1 MKKIVSILA
10 VAALATSVFAADV
23 AAQFKVGTNLYAN
36 KAVLT
41 SPASS
46 GWDDNNTFFKLT
58 GNLDAAGAEIHV
70 SDVDATLYGIS
81 LWFSPIENLKVTVGN
96 NTVGTI
102 EKGTFAWWAQSVKL
116 ENVNGIKVNYNI
128 GDLGLEFLSANNALL
143 DFNNSG
149 YDVVGDFWLAATYG
163 LGDAGTIQAF
173 VSKGAT
179 INAYGVGGWGTEC
192 GLVVGA
198 AYDHMPWQQT
208 GFYGDVFVN
217 FKNDFSFQEVAGQF
231 GGQYAADGLALRLT
245 NMVAFGEKY
254 GTPNTFS
261 YGFAAKAEYALGDYT
276 PYLQLLGND
285 IMDSKLQAVLG
296 CVTNMGG
303 CEVEAMVQCDMNFS
317 DMSATTVSV
326 PVTFKV
332 AF

>member
-41 SPASS
+41 SPESS

-70 SDVDATLYGIS
+70 SDVDASLYGIS

-149 YDVVGDFWLAATYG
+149 YDIVGDFWLAATYG
-163 LGDAGTIQAF
+163 LGDAGNVQAF
-173 VSKGAT
+173 VSKGAA
-179 INAYGVGGWGTEC
+179 INAYGVGGWMSGA
-192 GLVVGA
+192 LVIGA

-208 GFYGDVFVN
+208 GFYGDAFVSLN
-217 FKNDFSFQEVAGQF
+217 GDMSFQEVGGQI

-245 NMVAFGEKY
+245 NMVAYGHKY
-254 GTPNTFS
+254 GAPDATFS

-276 PYLQLLGND
+276 PYLQILGHEV
-285 IMDSKLQAVLG
+285 MDGKLGATLG

-303 CEVEAMVQCDMNFS
+303 CEVEAMVQCDMDFS
-317 DMSATTVSV
+317 ANTYGVSV